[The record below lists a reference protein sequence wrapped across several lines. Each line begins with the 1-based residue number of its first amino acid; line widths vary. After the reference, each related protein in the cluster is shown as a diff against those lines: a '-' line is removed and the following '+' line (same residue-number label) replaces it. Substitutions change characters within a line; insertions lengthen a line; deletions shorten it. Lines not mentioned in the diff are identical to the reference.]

1 MLICYLYL
9 VPTGHGIPKY
19 DLKRFIVKGPLPP
32 DLKPPSII
40 CSSHKLSSWDHAR
53 RVSWYHTRLRSGDHT
68 TLVGTRVSSPPRYK
82 PLRIKK
88 NPLLA
93 ECEEGVSILNQCAH
107 RDLNLGPADYESD
120 ALTN

>member
-1 MLICYLYL
+1 MRGVSRGTIRGS
-9 VPTGHGIPKY
+9 VPGTIP
-19 DLKRFIVKGPLPP
+19 R
-32 DLKPPSII
+32 
-40 CSSHKLSSWDHAR
+40 SWEHA
-53 RVSWYHTRLRSGDHT
+53 SPMETRA
-68 TLVGTRVSSPPRYK
+68 SSPPRYK